1 MQENSSFFLA
11 ARERFPALA
20 QRADRHCLNYWREPP
35 SAQTAYSWFE
45 SAANALND
53 EMRREGSL
61 VACSEFFGFVAS
73 IFASGSEEV
82 RQCIDVSFVENLFR
96 QVPPSKAAAYW
107 KKLPRQLQELYLDFH
122 NKPPL

>member
-20 QRADRHCLNYWREPP
+20 QRADRHYLNYWGEMP

-45 SAANALND
+45 CAANALND

-61 VACSEFFGFVAS
+61 VEYSEFFRFVAS
-73 IFASGSEEV
+73 VFASGSEEV
-82 RQCIDVSFVENLFR
+82 RKCIDVSFVENLFW
-96 QVPPSKAAAYW
+96 QVPPAKAAPYW
-107 KKLPRQLQELYLDFH
+107 KKLPRQLQVLYVDFH
-122 NKPPL
+122 NKPPH